1 MEFANE
7 LLRVV
12 TCFTCCWAIGIGDYC
27 LHCLPNIAVEK
38 YMKPE
43 LRELIDVQTS
53 IVKQDIYKLRSLLAG
68 VLQVEEFK
76 LAVDRFQKAYDAWDE
91 FQEWVKAR

>member
-7 LLRVV
+7 HVFYGCSHVNNRAG
-12 TCFTCCWAIGIGDYC
+12 FIH
-27 LHCLPNIAVEK
+27 HCHTAFHNRYLEK
-38 YMKPE
+38 DMKPE

-68 VLQVEEFK
+68 VMQVEEFK
-76 LAVDRFQKAYDAWDE
+76 LVTDRFQKAYDAWDE